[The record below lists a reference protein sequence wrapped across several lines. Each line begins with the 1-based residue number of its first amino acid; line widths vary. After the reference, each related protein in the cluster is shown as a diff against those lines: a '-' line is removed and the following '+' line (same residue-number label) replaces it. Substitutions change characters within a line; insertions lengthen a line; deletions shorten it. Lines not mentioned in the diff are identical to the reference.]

1 MANSSEEISAASGL
15 TDQEAKLRLQQFGYN
30 ELGEKRFSS
39 FLENAWKIF
48 TDPMGLML
56 LLLSG
61 VYWFLGKTNDAF
73 ILLAAYVP
81 IVGVD
86 VMLELRSQKAL
97 RTLRKSIKAT
107 CLVMR
112 SGKTKS
118 IPVREIVPGDWLI
131 LEEGQTLPADGQ
143 LRQVSNLTIDES
155 SLTGESVPIEK
166 KVSDEA
172 LSGTTVLTGS
182 GFVEI
187 QKTGLQSQLGS
198 IAKVL
203 SEFEA
208 EPSPLLQTIRKAV
221 KYMFIGAIGLAVL
234 VFAFGVWRNH
244 GWGESLVTAL
254 TLAMAAIPEEFPLV
268 FTLYLSLAAY
278 RLSKKGILVKAL
290 PSVEGLGRVDV
301 ICTDKTGTLTEGK
314 FVLEDILAVKDDLSQ
329 ETTMQALVFSCEP
342 KAVDAMESAIFEYVI
357 HKRSEPFIH
366 NLQKNWILEFDFPFD
381 PKDKYMS
388 HVWREKNTGKQIL
401 AMKGAV
407 EGVLARCDSSTDRTA
422 YLKIVQEQAAQGKR
436 LLGLAYKEGNFS
448 GLRDSDE
455 KNLTFLGVLS
465 FADPVRPSVPA
476 AIQEC
481 KERGIRLKM
490 LTGDHLLTAHAIADG
505 IGLPH
510 QHDELFSGPDLE
522 KYSEEE
528 RNKVYQKGA
537 IFARLKPEQKL
548 ELVRALKSEGDIV
561 AMTGDGIND
570 APALKL
576 ADIGISMGERATDV
590 ARSSAQMVLLKNDF
604 GGIVSA
610 IVEGQNVLKS
620 LSESFG
626 YLIAFHLPII
636 LFALAQ
642 AFFFENAV
650 LLPIHI
656 VLLELIVHPVS
667 AFVFSS
673 APSSKDA
680 QRGVILREDR
690 LLWSIFRGLL
700 LFTLCLGLYF
710 SLPGDDE
717 AFRRSFVVFV
727 FVSGNIGLLM
737 AEAGGIVHLFSKAA
751 VRPWLAAFLLVLLV
765 LALSYV
771 NPVAN
776 LFQMQPMSSSQLTM
790 VLGLGTSLGFFVPI
804 LKFRK
809 VRLSTVRENKS

>member
-1 MANSSEEISAASGL
+1 MASSSEDISTTSGL
-15 TDQEAKLRLQQFGYN
+15 TDQEAKLRLQRFGTN
-30 ELGEKRFSS
+30 ELGERNLAS
-39 FLENAWKIF
+39 FFENAWKIF

-61 VYWFLGKTNDAF
+61 VYWLMGKQSDTL

-86 VMLELRSQKAL
+86 VLLELRSQKAL
-97 RTLRKSIKAT
+97 RMLRKTIKAN
-107 CLVMR
+107 CLVLR
-112 SGKTKS
+112 SGKMKS
-118 IPVREIVPGDWLI
+118 IPVRELVPGDWLI
-131 LEEGQTLPADGQ
+131 LEEGQTLPADGR
-143 LRQVSNLTIDES
+143 LRQASNLTIDES
-155 SLTGESVPIEK
+155 SLTGESVPVEK
-166 KVSDEA
+166 KVSDEV
-172 LSGTTVLTGS
+172 LSGTTILTGS
-182 GFVEI
+182 GQLEI
-187 QKTGLQSQLGS
+187 EKTGLQSQLGS

-208 EPSPLLQTIRKAV
+208 EPSPLLRTIRKAV
-221 KYMFIGAIGLAVL
+221 KYLFIGAIALAAL
-234 VFAFGVWRNH
+234 VFAFGVWRNQ
-244 GWGESLVTAL
+244 GWGESLITAL
-254 TLAMAAIPEEFPLV
+254 TLAMAAIPEEFPLI

-314 FVLEDILAVKDDLSQ
+314 FLLENILSVEKDPFK
-329 ETTMQALVFSCEP
+329 ETILQALVFSCEP
-342 KAVDAMESAIFEYVI
+342 KAVDAMESAIFEYVTHQEKETLI
-357 HKRSEPFIH
+357 HD
-366 NLQKNWILEFDFPFD
+366 LQNNWTLEFDFPFD

-388 HVWREKNTGKQIL
+388 HVWREKNTGKQFL

-407 EGVLARCDSSTDRTA
+407 EGVLARCDSSTDRTT
-422 YLKIVQEQAAQGKR
+422 YLKIVQEEAAKGKR

-448 GLRDSDE
+448 GRRESDE
-455 KNLTFLGVLS
+455 KNLIFLGVLS
-465 FADPVRPSVPA
+465 FADPIRPSVPA

-522 KYSEEE
+522 AYSQEE
-528 RNKVYQKGA
+528 RNRVYQKGA

-604 GGIVSA
+604 GGIVAA

-620 LSESFG
+620 LSQSFG

-636 LFALAQ
+636 LFAMAQ

-680 QRGVILREDR
+680 HRGVVLRRDR
-690 LLWSIFRGLL
+690 LLWSVFRGLA
-700 LFTLCLGLYF
+700 LFGLCMGLYF
-710 SLPGDDE
+710 TLPGEE
-717 AFRRSFVVFV
+717 AFRRSFVVLQ
-727 FVSGNIGLLM
+727 FVSGNIGLLL
-737 AEAGGIVHLFSKAA
+737 AEVGGPFRLIGGNAI
-751 VRPWLAAFLLVLLV
+751 RPWLAALLLAILV
-765 LALSYV
+765 MALSYV
-771 NPVAN
+771 DPLAN
-776 LFQMQPMSSSQLTM
+776 LFQIQSLTLAELAI
-790 VLGLGTSLGFFVPI
+790 VLGFGAALGFIVP
-804 LKFRK
+804 L
-809 VRLSTVRENKS
+809 TE